1 MTSKTIRIITI
12 AGVLL
17 IALLSIKS
25 SYNGLVTKDELLST
39 AWNNVEVSYQN
50 RADKITELAET
61 VSAEANFE
69 KSTLIE
75 ITNARAS
82 AGQVKLTSD
91 QLTPEN
97 LKNFES
103 AQQSSFSRLMV
114 VLERYPDLKATKGYE
129 NLMFEIS
136 ETENMIRTAR
146 IDFNKAVQE
155 YNLKMRRFPSN
166 IFASLFGF
174 QKKSGFSADK
184 GTEKRV
190 NVKDALK
197 SDVIPNP

>member
-1 MTSKTIRIITI
+1 MTSKTIRVIII
-12 AGVLL
+12 VGVLL
-17 IALLSIKS
+17 IALISITS
-25 SYNGLVTKDELLST
+25 SYNDIVTKDEKLST
-39 AWNNVEVSYQN
+39 AINKVQTSYQN
-50 RADKITELAET
+50 RADKIAQLAET

-82 AGQVKLTSD
+82 AGQIKLNPD
-91 QLTPEN
+91 QLTEEN
-97 LKNFES
+97 LKQFES

-136 ETENMIRTAR
+136 EAENMIRTAR
-146 IDFNKAVQE
+146 NDFNEAVQE
-155 YNLKMRRFPSN
+155 YNLKIRRFPSN

-174 QKKSGFSADK
+174 QKKSGFSADE

-197 SDVIPNP
+197 SEVIPNQ